1 MSVLE
6 NYKIRTNSHIINL
19 LGDELIGSDSLA
31 LFEIVKNSY
40 DADAN
45 VVTISL
51 NDLFSDDRSIVI
63 EDDGNGMSPE
73 VIEHAWLTIGTD
85 YKRKSVKV
93 SPVLHRTSLGNKGV
107 GRLAVHRLANRI
119 MLETQPRGCD
129 FGSRLRIDWD
139 DLISSSK
146 EVEGLSVDVENN
158 VSDILNGKNGTK
170 ITLTQ
175 LREVSWTKSK
185 VTQMV
190 RKLQNII
197 NPFEPSSQFKIEI
210 KSNVYQVQQWINS
223 VRTPVETLNSCLYQ
237 YSFTLEKSGN
247 VNDLARFSWYYKFNP
262 KNFPPGSGIEAR
274 EDGRV
279 EELLINGNLFHEID
293 MSSKDKMLLR
303 DSDLD
308 GIEKV
313 SGTFYAF
320 NLDGK
325 IIDLSYGAGNR
336 GKIKDFVSEYAGV
349 RVFRDGIRV
358 YNYGEPAD
366 DWLYLDQAKTK
377 RVGSHFAKGQTIG
390 AINLSLEETK
400 ETLKEKTN
408 REGFI
413 ENTCF
418 ERLVAIVQT
427 VFGHFERLSIKD
439 REKINAY
446 QNDTV
451 AQRKIGFSDT
461 VDQLENSIKKMNL
474 ERQLG
479 GLVKKVRRDYDDMR
493 DVMLNSG
500 MNGLNLTVVFHEVSR
515 EMAFIGKD
523 IAKKDCD
530 IDSIRQ
536 RIEALNDLIEKFM
549 PMLRQTRKITISA
562 SNLAER
568 VFSIHKNRFLYHKIN
583 FECPLLKT
591 KENDFNVNGV
601 GGLLLSAVSNI
612 IDNAIYWACE
622 NAERE
627 GMGFIPSVLLAT
639 DLTSFD
645 GPAMIVADNGA
656 GFKMDE
662 DEMILP
668 FRTLKPS
675 SMGVGLYYVSLVMR
689 IVGGKLIFSNRN
701 DLNLPNKYSGACVVL
716 VFPKIE

>member
-1 MSVLE
+1 MSIIE
-6 NYKIRTNSHIINL
+6 NYKVRTNSHIINL

-40 DADAN
+40 DADAS

-51 NDLFSDDRSIVI
+51 NNLFREDRSIVI
-63 EDDGNGMSPE
+63 EDDGNGMTPE
-73 VIEHAWLTIGTD
+73 VIKNAWLTIGTD

-119 MLETQPRGCD
+119 MLETQPRDYSC
-129 FGSRLRIDWD
+129 GSRLSIDWD
-139 DLISSSK
+139 YLISSS
-146 EVEGLSVDVENN
+146 EDVEGLSVSVENN
-158 VSDILNGKNGTK
+158 IQDILDGGNGTR
-170 ITLTQ
+170 IILTQ
-175 LREVSWTKSK
+175 LREESWTKSK

-197 NPFEPSSQFKIEI
+197 NPFSPSNQFQIVI
-210 KSNVYQVQQWINS
+210 KSNNHQVQQWIDS
-223 VRTPVETLNSCLYQ
+223 VRTPVETLKDCLYQ
-237 YSFTLEKSGN
+237 YSFTLEKSGKEN
-247 VNDLARFSWYYKFNP
+247 GLARFSWHYRFNP
-262 KNFPPGSGIEAR
+262 KNFPPSTEIEFR
-274 EDGRV
+274 EDSRV

-308 GIEKV
+308 GIE
-313 SGTFYAF
+313 SIHGNFYAF

-325 IIDLSYGAGNR
+325 IVDLSYGSGNR
-336 GKIKDFVSEYAGV
+336 GKIKEFVSEYAGV

-377 RVGSHFAKGQTIG
+377 RVGSHFAKGQTVG

-400 ETLKEKTN
+400 DCLKEKTN

-413 ENTCF
+413 ENACF

-427 VFGHFERLSIKD
+427 IFGHFERLSIKD

-446 QNDTV
+446 QHDTV
-451 AQRKIGFSDT
+451 AQRKIGFSET
-461 VDQLENSIKKMNL
+461 VDQLEDSIKKLNL

-479 GLVKKVRRDYDDMR
+479 SLVKKVRRDYDDMR

-500 MNGLNLTVVFHEVSR
+500 MSGLNLTVVFHEVSR
-515 EMAFIGKD
+515 EMAYIGKD
-523 IAKKDCD
+523 ITRRDCD
-530 IDSIRQ
+530 IENIRH
-536 RIEALNDLIEKFM
+536 RIESLNDLIEKFM
-549 PMLRQTRKITISA
+549 PMLKQTRKITLSA

-568 VFSIHKNRFLYHKIN
+568 VISIHRNRFSYHHIS
-583 FECPLLKT
+583 FDCPLLERPEK
-591 KENDFNVNGV
+591 DFKINGV
-601 GGLLLSAVSNI
+601 GGLLLSALSNI
-612 IDNAIYWACE
+612 IDNAIYWTCE

-627 GMGFIPSVLLAT
+627 GGSFEPSILLTA
-639 DLTSFD
+639 DLDTFD
-645 GPAMIVADNGA
+645 GPALVVADNGG

-675 SMGVGLYYVSLVMR
+675 SMGVGLYYVSLVMNM
-689 IVGGKLIFSNRN
+689 VGGKLIFTNRN
-701 DLNLPNKYSGACVVL
+701 DLNLPTKYSGACVAL
-716 VFPKIE
+716 VFPKN

>member
-1 MSVLE
+1 MAIIN
-6 NYKIRTNSHIINL
+6 NYRIRTNSHIINL

-40 DADAN
+40 DADAS

-51 NDLFSDDRSIVI
+51 NNLFREDRSIVI
-63 EDDGNGMSPE
+63 EDDGNGMTPE

-93 SPVLHRTSLGNKGV
+93 SPVLQRTSLGNKGV

-119 MLETQPRGCD
+119 MLETQPRDYCC
-129 FGSRLRIDWD
+129 GSRLSIDWD
-139 DLISSSK
+139 DLISSS
-146 EVEGLSVDVENN
+146 EDVEGLSVNVENN
-158 VSDILNGKNGTK
+158 LQDILDGRNGTR

-175 LREVSWTKSK
+175 LREESWTKSK

-197 NPFEPSSQFKIEI
+197 NPFSPSNQFQIVV
-210 KSNVYQVQQWINS
+210 KSNNHQVQQWIDS
-223 VRTPVETLNSCLYQ
+223 VRTPVETLKDSLYQ
-237 YSFTLEKSGN
+237 YTFTLEKSGKEN
-247 VNDLARFSWYYKFNP
+247 GLARFSWHYRFNP
-262 KNFPPGSGIEAR
+262 KNFPPSTEIEFR
-274 EDGRV
+274 EDSRV

-308 GIEKV
+308 GIE
-313 SGTFYAF
+313 SIHGNFYAF

-325 IIDLSYGAGNR
+325 IVDLSYGSGNR
-336 GKIKDFVSEYAGV
+336 GKIKEFVSEYAGV

-377 RVGSHFAKGQTIG
+377 RVGSHFAKGQTVG

-400 ETLKEKTN
+400 DCLKEKTN

-413 ENTCF
+413 ENACF

-427 VFGHFERLSIKD
+427 IFGHFERLSIKD

-446 QNDTV
+446 QHDTV
-451 AQRKIGFSDT
+451 AQRKIGFSET
-461 VDQLENSIKKMNL
+461 VDQLEDSIKKLNL

-479 GLVKKVRRDYDDMR
+479 SLVRKVRRDYDDMR

-500 MNGLNLTVVFHEVSR
+500 MSGLNLTIVFHEVSR
-515 EMAFIGKD
+515 EMAYIGKD
-523 IAKKDCD
+523 ITRRDCD
-530 IDSIRQ
+530 IENIRH
-536 RIEALNDLIEKFM
+536 RIESLNDLIEKFM
-549 PMLRQTRKITISA
+549 PMLKQTRKITLTA
-562 SNLAER
+562 SNLAGR
-568 VFSIHKNRFLYHKIN
+568 VISIHKNRFSYHHIR
-583 FECPLLKT
+583 FDCPLLDRLDK
-591 KENDFNVNGV
+591 DFKINGV
-601 GGLLLSAVSNI
+601 GGLLLSALSNI

-627 GMGFIPSVLLAT
+627 GGGFEPSILLTT
-639 DLTSFD
+639 DLDTFD
-645 GPAMIVADNGA
+645 GPALVVADNGG

-675 SMGVGLYYVSLVMR
+675 SMGVGLYYVSLVMNM
-689 IVGGKLIFSNRN
+689 VGGKLIFTNRN
-701 DLNLPNKYSGACVVL
+701 DLNLPTKYSGACVAL
-716 VFPKIE
+716 VFPKI

>member
-51 NDLFSDDRSIVI
+51 NDLFNEGRSIVI
-63 EDDGNGMSPE
+63 EDDGNGMTPE

-85 YKRKSVKV
+85 YKRKTVKV
-93 SPVLHRTSLGNKGV
+93 SPVLRRTSLGNKGV

-119 MLETQPRGCD
+119 MLETQPRNIMT
-129 FGSRLRIDWD
+129 GSRLRIDWD
-139 DLISSSK
+139 ELIESSE

-158 VSDILNGKNGTK
+158 IPNVLDGKNGTK

-175 LREVSWTKSK
+175 LRENNWTKSK

-197 NPFEPSSQFKIEI
+197 NPFAPSNQFRIDI
-210 KSNVYQVQQWINS
+210 KSNIYQIQQWIDS
-223 VRTPVETLNSCLYQ
+223 VRTPVETLNDCLYQ
-237 YSFTLEKSGN
+237 YKFTLKKRNEDNG
-247 VNDLARFSWYYKFNP
+247 LARFSWYYKFNP
-262 KNFPPGSGIEAR
+262 KNFPPNSDILPR
-274 EDGRV
+274 EDSRE
-279 EELLINGNLFHEID
+279 EELLINGNIFHEID

-303 DSDLD
+303 DDDLD
-308 GIEKV
+308 GIETIT
-313 SGTFYAF
+313 GTFYAF

-325 IIDLSYGAGNR
+325 IIDLSYGYGNR
-336 GKIKDFVSEYAGV
+336 GKIKEFVSEYAGV

-377 RVGSHFAKGQTIG
+377 RVGSHFAKGQTVG
-390 AINLSLEETK
+390 AINLSLEDTK
-400 ETLKEKTN
+400 DSLKEKTN

-427 VFGHFERLSIKD
+427 VFSHFERLSISD

-461 VDQLENSIKKMNL
+461 VDQLEESIKKLNL

-523 IAKKDCD
+523 IIKKDCD
-530 IDSIRQ
+530 IESIRQ

-549 PMLRQTRKITISA
+549 PMLKQTKKITVSA

-568 VFSIHKNRFLYHKIN
+568 VISIHKNRFAYHKIN
-583 FECPLLKT
+583 FECPILSCPDK
-591 KENDFNVNGV
+591 DFKMNGV
-601 GGLLLSAVSNI
+601 GGLLLSALSNI
-612 IDNAIYWACE
+612 VDNAIYWASE
-622 NAERE
+622 NAERKGISFE
-627 GMGFIPSVLLAT
+627 PSILLTT
-639 DLTSFD
+639 DLKTFD
-645 GPAMIVADNGA
+645 GPAVVVADNGA

-675 SMGVGLYYVSLVMR
+675 SMGVGLYYVSLVMSM
-689 IVGGKLIFSNRN
+689 VGGKLIFTNRD
-701 DLNLPNKYSGACVVL
+701 DLNLPAKYSGACVAL
-716 VFPKIE
+716 VFPNI

>member
-1 MSVLE
+1 MSKID
-6 NYKIRTNSHIINL
+6 NYRVRTNSHIINL

-40 DADAN
+40 DADAS
-45 VVTISL
+45 VVTIFL
-51 NDLFSDDRSIVI
+51 NDLFLDERSIVI
-63 EDDGNGMSPE
+63 EDDGNGMTPE

-119 MLETQPRGCD
+119 MLETIPRGCD
-129 FGSRLRIDWD
+129 YGSRLSIDWD
-139 DLISSSK
+139 KLISSS
-146 EVEGLSVDVENN
+146 EDVDGLSVNVENN
-158 VSDILNGKNGTK
+158 IHNILNGKSGTR

-175 LREVSWTKSK
+175 LREQSWTKSK

-197 NPFEPSSQFKIEI
+197 NPFAPSNQFQIVV
-210 KSNVYQVQQWINS
+210 KSNIYQVQQWIDS
-223 VRTPVETLNSCLYQ
+223 VRTPVETLNDSLYQ
-237 YSFTLEKSGN
+237 YSFTLEKSGKN
-247 VNDLARFSWYYKFNP
+247 NDLARFSWYYKFNP
-262 KNFPPGSGIEAR
+262 KNFPPSSGIEIR
-274 EDGRV
+274 EDSRV

-303 DSDLD
+303 DNDLN
-308 GIEKV
+308 GIE
-313 SGTFYAF
+313 SITGTFYAF

-325 IIDLSYGAGNR
+325 IIDLSYGSGNR

-377 RVGSHFAKGQTIG
+377 RVGSHFAKGQTVG

-400 ETLKEKTN
+400 ETLVEKTN

-427 VFGHFERLSIKD
+427 VFSHFERLSIKD

-446 QNDTV
+446 QHDTV

-461 VDQLENSIKKMNL
+461 VDQLEDSIKQLKL

-515 EMAFIGKD
+515 EIAFIGKD
-523 IAKKDCD
+523 ITNKDCD
-530 IDSIRQ
+530 IESIRK

-549 PMLRQTRKITISA
+549 PMLKQTRKITLSA
-562 SNLAER
+562 SSLAER
-568 VFSIHKNRFLYHKIN
+568 VISIHKNRFLYHKID
-583 FECPLLKT
+583 FYCPLL
-591 KENDFNVNGV
+591 ESQDNDFKLNGV
-601 GGLLLSAVSNI
+601 GGLLLSALSNI
-612 IDNAIYWACE
+612 IDNAIYWSCE

-627 GMGFIPSVLLAT
+627 GNGFIPSII
-639 DLTSFD
+639 LTSDLHTFE
-645 GPAMIVADNGA
+645 GPALLVADNGA

-675 SMGVGLYYVSLVMR
+675 SMGVGLYYVSLVMSM
-689 IVGGKLIFSNRN
+689 VGGKLIFANGK
-701 DLNLPNKYSGACVVL
+701 DLNLPTTYNGACVAL
-716 VFPKIE
+716 VFPKN

>member
-1 MSVLE
+1 MSID
-6 NYKIRTNSHIINL
+6 NYRIRTNSHIINL

-40 DADAN
+40 DADAS

-51 NDLFSDDRSIVI
+51 NNLFKEDRSIVI
-63 EDDGNGMSPE
+63 EDDGNGMTPE

-119 MLETQPRGCD
+119 MLETQPRD
-129 FGSRLRIDWD
+129 YRYGSRLNIDWD
-139 DLISSSK
+139 VLISSS
-146 EVEGLSVDVENN
+146 EDVEGLSVNVENN
-158 VSDILNGKNGTK
+158 IQDILDGRNGTR

-175 LREVSWTKSK
+175 LREESWTKSK

-197 NPFEPSSQFKIEI
+197 NPFSPSNQFQIVI
-210 KSNVYQVQQWINS
+210 KSNNHQVQQWINS
-223 VRTPVETLNSCLYQ
+223 VRTPVETLKDCLYQ
-237 YSFTLEKSGN
+237 YSFTLEKSGKEN
-247 VNDLARFSWYYKFNP
+247 GLARFSWHYKFNP
-262 KNFPPGSGIEAR
+262 KNFPPSTEIEYR
-274 EDGRV
+274 EDSRV

-308 GIEKV
+308 GIE
-313 SGTFYAF
+313 SIHGNFYAF

-325 IIDLSYGAGNR
+325 IVDLSYGSGNR
-336 GKIKDFVSEYAGV
+336 GKIKEFVSEYAGV

-377 RVGSHFAKGQTIG
+377 RVGSHFAKGQTVG

-400 ETLKEKTN
+400 DCLKEKTN

-413 ENTCF
+413 ENACF

-427 VFGHFERLSIKD
+427 IFGHFERLSIKD

-446 QNDTV
+446 QHDTV
-451 AQRKIGFSDT
+451 AQRKIGFSET
-461 VDQLENSIKKMNL
+461 VDQLEDSIKKLNL

-479 GLVKKVRRDYDDMR
+479 SLVKKVRRDYDDMR

-500 MNGLNLTVVFHEVSR
+500 MSGLNLTVVFHEVSR
-515 EMAFIGKD
+515 EMAYIGKD
-523 IAKKDCD
+523 ITKRDCD
-530 IDSIRQ
+530 IENIRQ
-536 RIEALNDLIEKFM
+536 RIVSLNDLIEKFM
-549 PMLRQTRKITISA
+549 PMLKQTRKITLTA
-562 SNLAER
+562 SNLAGR
-568 VFSIHKNRFLYHKIN
+568 VISIHKNRFSYHHIR
-583 FECPLLKT
+583 FDCPLLEKPE
-591 KENDFNVNGV
+591 KDFKINGV
-601 GGLLLSAVSNI
+601 GGLLLSALSNI
-612 IDNAIYWACE
+612 IDNAIYWTCE

-627 GMGFIPSVLLAT
+627 GGGFEPSILLTT
-639 DLTSFD
+639 DLETFD
-645 GPAMIVADNGA
+645 GPALVVADNGG

-675 SMGVGLYYVSLVMR
+675 SMGVGLYYVSLVMNM
-689 IVGGKLIFSNRN
+689 VGGKLIFTNRN
-701 DLNLPNKYSGACVVL
+701 DLNLPAKYSGACVAL
-716 VFPKIE
+716 VFPKN

>member
-1 MSVLE
+1 MAIMD
-6 NYKIRTNSHIINL
+6 NYRIRTNSHIINL

-40 DADAN
+40 DADAS

-51 NDLFSDDRSIVI
+51 DNLFREDRSIVI
-63 EDDGNGMSPE
+63 EDDGNGMTPE
-73 VIEHAWLTIGTD
+73 VIKHAWLTIGTD

-119 MLETQPRGCD
+119 MLETQPRD
-129 FGSRLRIDWD
+129 YNSGSRLSIDWD
-139 DLISSSK
+139 DLISSS
-146 EVEGLSVDVENN
+146 EDVEGLSVNVENN
-158 VSDILNGKNGTK
+158 IQDVLDGRNGTR

-175 LREVSWTKSK
+175 LREESWTKSK

-197 NPFEPSSQFKIEI
+197 SPFSPSNLFQIVI
-210 KSNVYQVQQWINS
+210 KSNNHQVQQWIDS
-223 VRTPVETLNSCLYQ
+223 VRTPVETLIDSLYQ
-237 YSFTLEKSGN
+237 YSFTLEKSGKDN
-247 VNDLARFSWYYKFNP
+247 GLARFSWHYRFNP
-262 KNFPPGSGIEAR
+262 KNFPLSTEIGFR
-274 EDGRV
+274 EESRV

-308 GIEKV
+308 GIE
-313 SGTFYAF
+313 SIHGNFYAF

-325 IIDLSYGAGNR
+325 IVDLSYGSGNR
-336 GKIKDFVSEYAGV
+336 GKIKEFVSEYAGV

-377 RVGSHFAKGQTIG
+377 RVGSHFAKGQTVG

-400 ETLKEKTN
+400 DCLKEKTN

-413 ENTCF
+413 ENACF

-427 VFGHFERLSIKD
+427 IFGHFERLSIKD

-446 QNDTV
+446 QHDTV
-451 AQRKIGFSDT
+451 AQRKIGFSET
-461 VDQLENSIKKMNL
+461 VDQLEDSIKKLNL

-479 GLVKKVRRDYDDMR
+479 SLVRKVRRDYDDMR

-500 MNGLNLTVVFHEVSR
+500 MSGLNLTVVFHEVSR
-515 EMAFIGKD
+515 EMAYIGKD
-523 IAKKDCD
+523 ITKRDCD
-530 IDSIRQ
+530 IENIRQ
-536 RIEALNDLIEKFM
+536 RIESLNDLIEKFM
-549 PMLRQTRKITISA
+549 PMLKQTRKITLSA

-568 VFSIHKNRFLYHKIN
+568 VISIHKNRFSYHHIR
-583 FECPLLKT
+583 FDCPLLMRPDI
-591 KENDFNVNGV
+591 DFKINGV
-601 GGLLLSAVSNI
+601 GGLLLSALSNI
-612 IDNAIYWACE
+612 IDNAIYWTCE
-622 NAERE
+622 NAERVGGSFE
-627 GMGFIPSVLLAT
+627 PSILLTA
-639 DLTSFD
+639 DLDTFD
-645 GPAMIVADNGA
+645 GPALVVADNGA

-675 SMGVGLYYVSLVMR
+675 SMGVGLYYVSLVMNM
-689 IVGGKLIFSNRN
+689 VGGQMIFTNRN
-701 DLNLPNKYSGACVVL
+701 DLNLPAKYSGACVAL
-716 VFPKIE
+716 VFPKN